1 MNSTLIDFNTYKH
14 SIFVMFVIGFVVG
27 CCVGVSDGLHGVI
40 RWYKLILRELID
52 LEVRIHYA

>member
-1 MNSTLIDFNTYKH
+1 MFYI
-14 SIFVMFVIGFVVG
+14 VMLMVLWWVV
-27 CCVGVSDGLHGVI
+27 VLEQVSGLHGVI